1 MLNALRKSAGGIV
14 AKIFLGLLVIS
25 FAIWGVSGAIVSG
38 TGSSTVT
45 FGDTKVGLSDFRLA
59 FNTQVGSLERQLG
72 QRISREQARAFGIEQ
87 AVISQVSA
95 GAVLD
100 ENARKMGLG
109 VTQDE
114 LAQQIADDRR

>member
-38 TGSSTVT
+38 TGSSTIS
-45 FGDTKVGLSDFRLA
+45 FGDTKVSLSDFRLA
-59 FNTQVGSLERQLG
+59 FNSQIDALQRQLG
-72 QRISREQARAFGIEQ
+72 QRISREQAKAFGIEQ
-87 AVISQVSA
+87 AVINQVST

-100 ENARKMGLG
+100 ENAR
-109 VTQDE
+109 
-114 LAQQIADDRR
+114 